1 MQRGITVS
9 KVCKYAKYAKRK
21 KQPAKY
27 AKRKNNKQSLQRF
40 FSLPLTSLNFRFLA
54 FISEAIEWAALSSK
68 KHHSPAFW
76 HCVSSPSTLYWLPPL
91 LQLSIIF
98 VGFLMHL
105 VCGAQNFSVLIYSH
119 VEPIH
124 PYTGCSENKRH
135 LCALTS
141 TTSPQHLLLPAVK
154 TVHVEAHLLGG
165 VHGRI
170 NLYYS
175 MYSSSSQV
183 E

>member
-1 MQRGITVS
+1 MSCPLVQKT
-9 KVCKYAKYAKRK
+9 
-21 KQPAKY
+21 
-27 AKRKNNKQSLQRF
+27 
-40 FSLPLTSLNFRFLA
+40 PLTCLLTLCLLTKHFILA
-54 FISEAIEWAALSSK
+54 PAAATTV
-68 KHHSPAFW
+68 HHICRVPHTRGAQN
-76 HCVSSPSTLYWLPPL
+76 CVLIYSA
-91 LQLSIIF
+91 
-98 VGFLMHL
+98 
-105 VCGAQNFSVLIYSH
+105 CGAQNFSVLIYSH

-124 PYTGCSENKRH
+124 PYTGYSENKRH

>member
-1 MQRGITVS
+1 MGSTKMQSMQRGMTGMQRMQRGRTTS
-9 KVCKYAKYAKRK
+9 KVCKDSS
-21 KQPAKY
+21 P
-27 AKRKNNKQSLQRF
+27 SLWLL
-40 FSLPLTSLNFRFLA
+40 S
-54 FISEAIEWAALSSK
+54 ISGSWLSSVRRSNELPSRPK
-68 KHHSPAFW
+68 NTTHLPFDT
-76 HCVSSPSTLYWLPPL
+76 VSSPSTLYWLPPL